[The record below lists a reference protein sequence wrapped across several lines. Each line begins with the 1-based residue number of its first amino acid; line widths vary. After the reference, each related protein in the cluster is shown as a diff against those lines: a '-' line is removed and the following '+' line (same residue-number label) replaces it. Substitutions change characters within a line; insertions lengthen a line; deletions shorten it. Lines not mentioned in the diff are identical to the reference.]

1 MTSDSTTEAA
11 NDPSE
16 NVYADVWS
24 RIKDIRYAMLTTLDD
39 DDTLVARPMTTVQKE
54 FSGSLWFFASRSM
67 PPALSVEL
75 DGTVGVQYTDH
86 GSDTYVS
93 LSGDASLEHDRARM
107 EALWS
112 PMTKA
117 WFPKGLDDPDLVM
130 IRVDVHKAE
139 YWDTKESKPVQLFKM
154 AKAAVTGVPPKMGE
168 HKTIEM

>member
-1 MTSDSTTEAA
+1 MTRDTTNDSSDL
-11 NDPSE
+11 
-16 NVYADVWS
+16 YADVWK

-39 DDTLVARPMTTVQKE
+39 DDSLVARPMTSVQKD
-54 FSGSLWFFASRSM
+54 FSGSLFFFASRTS
-67 PPALSVEL
+67 PPAAAIEA
-75 DGTVGVQYTDH
+75 DGTVGVQYSDH

-93 LSGDASLEHDRARM
+93 LSGDATLEHDRARM

-112 PMTKA
+112 PMVKA
-117 WFPKGLDDPDLVM
+117 WFPQGIDDPDLIM

-154 AKAAVTGVPPKMGE
+154 AKAAVTGVPPSMGE